1 MKNTITKGNDMKLLS
16 EVMTMLA
23 ATTLTTGVK
32 VETKTD
38 AYHVIWDEWSLQCY
52 LRQFGDV
59 EVKWDSEHKVYRV
72 PAFTDRIASYTA
84 AKAKDCAR
92 WGCE

>member
-1 MKNTITKGNDMKLLS
+1 MKNTTTKGNDMKLLS
-16 EVMTMLA
+16 EV
-23 ATTLTTGVK
+23 ATRGVK

-38 AYHVIWDEWSLQCY
+38 AYQVIWNEWSLQCY
-52 LRQFGDV
+52 LDKFGDV
-59 EVKWDSEHKVYRV
+59 EVEWDSEWKVYRV
-72 PAFTDRIASYTA
+72 PAFADRIASYTA

>member
-1 MKNTITKGNDMKLLS
+1 MKLLS
-16 EVMTMLA
+16 EV
-23 ATTLTTGVK
+23 ATRGVK

-38 AYHVIWDEWSLQCY
+38 AYQVIWNEWSLQCY
-52 LRQFGDV
+52 LDKFGDV
-59 EVKWDSEHKVYRV
+59 EVEWDSEWKVYRV
-72 PAFTDRIASYTA
+72 PAFADRIASYTA

>member
-16 EVMTMLA
+16 EV
-23 ATTLTTGVK
+23 ATRGVK

-38 AYHVIWDEWSLQCY
+38 AYQVIWNEWSLQCY
-52 LRQFGDV
+52 LDKFGDV
-59 EVKWDSEHKVYRV
+59 EVEWDSEWKVYRV
-72 PAFTDRIASYTA
+72 PAFADRIASYTA

>member
-16 EVMTMLA
+16 EV
-23 ATTLTTGVK
+23 ATRGVK

-38 AYHVIWDEWSLQCY
+38 AYQVIWNEWSLQCY
-52 LRQFGDV
+52 LDKFGDV
-59 EVKWDSEHKVYRV
+59 AVEWDSEYKVYRV
-72 PAFTDRIASYTA
+72 PAFADRIASYTA
-84 AKAKDCAR
+84 EKAKDCAR